1 MSWRLSMPTLSQPRR
16 RSMFLLH
23 HGLLISC
30 DLLLCRGG
38 HPLHQ
43 LHPGGLHVHSLHN
56 GHMILHGDHHRFTA
70 TAPWAMVSSSA
81 PQSKPTIAPQSKP
94 ANAPRM
100 LSSLPLFPSLS
111 HYFTAQV
118 CYRSIAQ
125 VNSVMIQ
132 AHITVMYTTKLP
144 WVRFKSS
151 KLAYSAH
158 ILQSDC
164 TSSDDDTV
172 VSLLDSQMTT
182 QGRGWM
188 IAIRKV
194 IACPFQIIDLVFSDL
209 SPSIFDAHFCRV
221 TMECVSPGQVAIP
234 PQHSLTD

>member
-1 MSWRLSMPTLSQPRR
+1 MVLTASPLKVYGLSHGHKGHPCPFLPQAIAIVPIREPSLHKVTPMETVHKVTVPMSWRLSMPTLSQPRR

-144 WVRFKSS
+144 
-151 KLAYSAH
+151 
-158 ILQSDC
+158 
-164 TSSDDDTV
+164 
-172 VSLLDSQMTT
+172 
-182 QGRGWM
+182 
-188 IAIRKV
+188 
-194 IACPFQIIDLVFSDL
+194 
-209 SPSIFDAHFCRV
+209 
-221 TMECVSPGQVAIP
+221 
-234 PQHSLTD
+234 